1 MDQNKNKPTSLNF
14 NFHDDRLR
22 SLGELSASILHEIN
36 QPVTSIRMCSELSI
50 RKIKKNNLKDI
61 YYLQTNLQEIINL
74 TKKVEEIKPKEI
86 DNFEEYLKEEE
97 IQKRISDNADVV
109 EQISYKVI
117 KDIEG
122 LWIRPNSAKI
132 GKFADFNLRINRLG
146 IIENIEMKQTSGDNA
161 FDRAALNAIRK
172 YKQIKYVRNLDDQ
185 TFQAY
190 FSNFTLR
197 FRPE

>member
-1 MDQNKNKPTSLNF
+1 MMKWLTALFFSIIVHILIFFSYVLFTTESVENKTRKITNVSFLDEELQNK
-14 NFHDDRLR
+14 
-22 SLGELSASILHEIN
+22 EE
-36 QPVTSIRMCSELSI
+36 E
-50 RKIKKNNLKDI
+50 RKSSKSKEKKQKKID
-61 YYLQTNLQEIINL
+61 

-117 KDIEG
+117 KDIEA
-122 LWIRPNSAKI
+122 LWIRPNSAKN
-132 GKFADFNLRINRLG
+132 GMFADFNLRINRLG

>member
-1 MDQNKNKPTSLNF
+1 MMKWLTALFFSIIVHILIFFSYVLFTTESVENKSRKITNVSFLDEELQNKEEKRKS
-14 NFHDDRLR
+14 
-22 SLGELSASILHEIN
+22 
-36 QPVTSIRMCSELSI
+36 SESKEKKQK
-50 RKIKKNNLKDI
+50 KID
-61 YYLQTNLQEIINL
+61 

-117 KDIEG
+117 KDIEA

-132 GKFADFNLRINRLG
+132 GMFADFNLRINRLG

>member
-1 MDQNKNKPTSLNF
+1 MMRWLTALFFSIIVHILIFFSYVLYTTESEENKTRKITNVSFLDEELQNKKEERKSSKPQ
-14 NFHDDRLR
+14 
-22 SLGELSASILHEIN
+22 EKK
-36 QPVTSIRMCSELSI
+36 QM
-50 RKIKKNNLKDI
+50 KID
-61 YYLQTNLQEIINL
+61 
-74 TKKVEEIKPKEI
+74 TKKAAETKPKEI
-86 DNFEEYLKEEE
+86 DNLEEYLKEEE

-117 KDIEG
+117 KDIEA
-122 LWIRPNSAKI
+122 LWIRPNSAKF
-132 GKFADFNLRINRLG
+132 GMFADFNLRINRLG
-146 IIENIEMKQTSGDNA
+146 IIENIEMKQTSGDKA

-185 TFQAY
+185 TFYAY

>member
-1 MDQNKNKPTSLNF
+1 MMKWLTALF
-14 NFHDDRLR
+14 F
-22 SLGELSASILHEIN
+22 SIIVHILIFFSYVLFTTES
-36 QPVTSIRMCSELSI
+36 VESKT
-50 RKIKKNNLKDI
+50 RKITNVSFLDEELENKEEERKSSKSKEKKQKKID
-61 YYLQTNLQEIINL
+61 
-74 TKKVEEIKPKEI
+74 TKKAEEIKPKEI

-117 KDIEG
+117 KDIES

-132 GKFADFNLRINRLG
+132 GMLADFNLRINRLG

>member
-1 MDQNKNKPTSLNF
+1 MMKWLTALFFSIIVHILIFFSYVLFTTESVENKSRKITNVSFLDEELQNKEEK
-14 NFHDDRLR
+14 
-22 SLGELSASILHEIN
+22 
-36 QPVTSIRMCSELSI
+36 
-50 RKIKKNNLKDI
+50 RKRIKSKEKKQKKID
-61 YYLQTNLQEIINL
+61 

-117 KDIEG
+117 KDIEA

-132 GKFADFNLRINRLG
+132 GMFADFNLRINKLG

>member
-1 MDQNKNKPTSLNF
+1 MMKWLTALFFSIIVHILIFFSYVLFTTESVDNKTRKITNVSFLDEGLQNKEEERKSSQSKEKKQNKIDS
-14 NFHDDRLR
+14 
-22 SLGELSASILHEIN
+22 
-36 QPVTSIRMCSELSI
+36 
-50 RKIKKNNLKDI
+50 KKAED
-61 YYLQTNLQEIINL
+61 
-74 TKKVEEIKPKEI
+74 IKPKEI

-117 KDIEG
+117 KDIEA

-132 GKFADFNLRINRLG
+132 GMFADFNLRINRLG

>member
-1 MDQNKNKPTSLNF
+1 MMKWLTALFFSIIVHILIFFSYVLFTTESVENKSRKITNVSFLDEELQNKEEK
-14 NFHDDRLR
+14 
-22 SLGELSASILHEIN
+22 
-36 QPVTSIRMCSELSI
+36 
-50 RKIKKNNLKDI
+50 RKSSKSKEKKQKKID
-61 YYLQTNLQEIINL
+61 
-74 TKKVEEIKPKEI
+74 TKKAEDIEPTEI

-117 KDIEG
+117 KDIEA

-132 GKFADFNLRINRLG
+132 GMFADFNLRINRLG

>member
-1 MDQNKNKPTSLNF
+1 MMKWLTALFFSIIVHILIFFSYVLFTTESVENKTRKITNVSFLDEELQNKEEERK
-14 NFHDDRLR
+14 R
-22 SLGELSASILHEIN
+22 SKSKEKK
-36 QPVTSIRMCSELSI
+36 QK
-50 RKIKKNNLKDI
+50 KID
-61 YYLQTNLQEIINL
+61 
-74 TKKVEEIKPKEI
+74 TKKAEEIKPKEI

-117 KDIEG
+117 KDIEA
-122 LWIRPNSAKI
+122 LWIRPNSAKN
-132 GKFADFNLRINRLG
+132 GMYADFNLRINRLG

>member
-1 MDQNKNKPTSLNF
+1 MMKWLTALFFSIIVHILIFFSYVLFTTESVENKSRKITNVSFLDEELQNKEEK
-14 NFHDDRLR
+14 
-22 SLGELSASILHEIN
+22 
-36 QPVTSIRMCSELSI
+36 
-50 RKIKKNNLKDI
+50 RKSSKSKEKKQKKID
-61 YYLQTNLQEIINL
+61 

-117 KDIEG
+117 KDIEA

-132 GKFADFNLRINRLG
+132 GMFADFNLRINRLG

-172 YKQIKYVRNLDDQ
+172 YRQIRYVRSLDDQ
-185 TFQAY
+185 TFQIY

-197 FRPE
+197 FKPE

>member
-1 MDQNKNKPTSLNF
+1 MMKWLTALFFSIIIHILIFFSYVLYTTESEENKT
-14 NFHDDRLR
+14 
-22 SLGELSASILHEIN
+22 
-36 QPVTSIRMCSELSI
+36 
-50 RKIKKNNLKDI
+50 RKITNVSFLDEELQNQEEERKSSKSKEKKQKKID
-61 YYLQTNLQEIINL
+61 
-74 TKKVEEIKPKEI
+74 TKKAEDTEPKEI

-117 KDIEG
+117 KDIEA

-132 GKFADFNLRINRLG
+132 GMFADFNLRINRLG

>member
-1 MDQNKNKPTSLNF
+1 MMKWLTALFFSIIVHILIFFSYVLFTTESVENKSRKITNVSFLDEELQNKEEK
-14 NFHDDRLR
+14 
-22 SLGELSASILHEIN
+22 
-36 QPVTSIRMCSELSI
+36 
-50 RKIKKNNLKDI
+50 RKSSKSKEKKQKKID
-61 YYLQTNLQEIINL
+61 
-74 TKKVEEIKPKEI
+74 TKKAEDIEPKEI

-117 KDIEG
+117 KDIEA

-132 GKFADFNLRINRLG
+132 GMFADFNLRINRLG

>member
-1 MDQNKNKPTSLNF
+1 MMKWLTALFFSIIVHILIFFSYVLFTTESVENKSRKITNVSFLDEELQNKEEK
-14 NFHDDRLR
+14 
-22 SLGELSASILHEIN
+22 
-36 QPVTSIRMCSELSI
+36 
-50 RKIKKNNLKDI
+50 RKSSKSKEKKQKKID
-61 YYLQTNLQEIINL
+61 

-86 DNFEEYLKEEE
+86 DDFEEYLKEEE

-117 KDIEG
+117 KDIEA

-132 GKFADFNLRINRLG
+132 GMFADFNLRINRLG

>member
-1 MDQNKNKPTSLNF
+1 MMKWLTALFFSIIVHILIFFSYVMYTTEREENKTRKITNVSFLDEELQNKEEERKSSKPK
-14 NFHDDRLR
+14 
-22 SLGELSASILHEIN
+22 EKK
-36 QPVTSIRMCSELSI
+36 QK
-50 RKIKKNNLKDI
+50 KIDAKKA
-61 YYLQTNLQEIINL
+61 
-74 TKKVEEIKPKEI
+74 EEIKPKEI
-86 DNFEEYLKEEE
+86 DNLEEYLREEE
-97 IQKRISDNADVV
+97 TQKRISDNADVV

-117 KDIEG
+117 KDIEA

-132 GKFADFNLRINRLG
+132 GMFVDFNLRVNRLG
-146 IIENIEMKQTSGDNA
+146 IIENIEMRQTSGDKA

>member
-1 MDQNKNKPTSLNF
+1 MMKWLTALFFSIIVHILIFFSYVLFTTESVENKS
-14 NFHDDRLR
+14 
-22 SLGELSASILHEIN
+22 
-36 QPVTSIRMCSELSI
+36 
-50 RKIKKNNLKDI
+50 RKITNVSFLDEELQNQEEERKSSKSKEKKQKKID
-61 YYLQTNLQEIINL
+61 

-117 KDIEG
+117 KDIEA

-132 GKFADFNLRINRLG
+132 GMFADFNLRISRLG

-172 YKQIKYVRNLDDQ
+172 YKQINYVRNLDDQ

-197 FRPE
+197 FKPE

>member
-1 MDQNKNKPTSLNF
+1 MMKWLTALFFSIIVHILIFFSYVLFTTESVENKSRKITNVSFLDEELQNKEEK
-14 NFHDDRLR
+14 
-22 SLGELSASILHEIN
+22 
-36 QPVTSIRMCSELSI
+36 
-50 RKIKKNNLKDI
+50 RKSSKSKEEKQKKID
-61 YYLQTNLQEIINL
+61 

-117 KDIEG
+117 KDIEA

-132 GKFADFNLRINRLG
+132 GMFADFNLRINRLG

>member
-1 MDQNKNKPTSLNF
+1 MMKWLTALFFSIIVHILIFFSYVLFTTESVENKSRKITNVSFLDEELQNKEEK
-14 NFHDDRLR
+14 
-22 SLGELSASILHEIN
+22 
-36 QPVTSIRMCSELSI
+36 
-50 RKIKKNNLKDI
+50 RKSSKSKEKKQKKI
-61 YYLQTNLQEIINL
+61 E

-117 KDIEG
+117 KDIEA

-132 GKFADFNLRINRLG
+132 GMFADFNLRINRLG

-185 TFQAY
+185 TFQVY

>member
-1 MDQNKNKPTSLNF
+1 MMKWLTALFFSIIVHILIFFSYVLFTTESVENKSRKITNVSFLDEELQNKEEK
-14 NFHDDRLR
+14 
-22 SLGELSASILHEIN
+22 
-36 QPVTSIRMCSELSI
+36 
-50 RKIKKNNLKDI
+50 RKSSKSKEKKQKKID
-61 YYLQTNLQEIINL
+61 

-117 KDIEG
+117 KDIEA

-132 GKFADFNLRINRLG
+132 GMFADFNLRINRLG
-146 IIENIEMKQTSGDNA
+146 IIENIEMRQTSGDNA

>member
-1 MDQNKNKPTSLNF
+1 MMKWLTALFFSIIVHILIFFSYVLFTTESVENKS
-14 NFHDDRLR
+14 
-22 SLGELSASILHEIN
+22 
-36 QPVTSIRMCSELSI
+36 
-50 RKIKKNNLKDI
+50 RKITNVSFLDEEQQNQEEERKSSKSKEKKQKKID
-61 YYLQTNLQEIINL
+61 
-74 TKKVEEIKPKEI
+74 TKKAEDIEPTEI

-117 KDIEG
+117 KDIEA

-132 GKFADFNLRINRLG
+132 GMFADFNLRINRLG

>member
-1 MDQNKNKPTSLNF
+1 MMKWLTALFFSIIVHILIFFSFVLFTTESGENKTRKITNVSFLDEELQNKEEERK
-14 NFHDDRLR
+14 R
-22 SLGELSASILHEIN
+22 SKSKEKK
-36 QPVTSIRMCSELSI
+36 QK
-50 RKIKKNNLKDI
+50 KID
-61 YYLQTNLQEIINL
+61 
-74 TKKVEEIKPKEI
+74 TKKAEEIKPKEI

-117 KDIEG
+117 KDIEA

-132 GKFADFNLRINRLG
+132 GMFADFNLRINRLG

>member
-1 MDQNKNKPTSLNF
+1 MMKWLTALFFSIIVHILIFFSYVLFTTESVENKSRKITNVSFLDEELQNKEEK
-14 NFHDDRLR
+14 
-22 SLGELSASILHEIN
+22 
-36 QPVTSIRMCSELSI
+36 
-50 RKIKKNNLKDI
+50 RKSSKSKEKKQKKID
-61 YYLQTNLQEIINL
+61 

-117 KDIEG
+117 KDIEA
-122 LWIRPNSAKI
+122 LWIRPISAKI
-132 GKFADFNLRINRLG
+132 GMFADFNLRINRLG

>member
-1 MDQNKNKPTSLNF
+1 MMKWLTALFFSIIVHILIFFSYVLFTTESVENKSRKITNVSFLDEELQNKEEK
-14 NFHDDRLR
+14 
-22 SLGELSASILHEIN
+22 
-36 QPVTSIRMCSELSI
+36 
-50 RKIKKNNLKDI
+50 RKSSKSKEKKQKKID
-61 YYLQTNLQEIINL
+61 
-74 TKKVEEIKPKEI
+74 TKKVEETKPKEI

-117 KDIEG
+117 KDIEA

-132 GKFADFNLRINRLG
+132 GMFADFNLRINRLG

>member
-1 MDQNKNKPTSLNF
+1 MKHKLF
-14 NFHDDRLR
+14 L
-22 SLGELSASILHEIN
+22 LH
-36 QPVTSIRMCSELSI
+36 Q
-50 RKIKKNNLKDI
+50 
-61 YYLQTNLQEIINL
+61 L
-74 TKKVEEIKPKEI
+74 TKLEILL
-86 DNFEEYLKEEE
+86 NYLTLKEEE

-117 KDIEG
+117 KDIEA

-132 GKFADFNLRINRLG
+132 GMFADFNLRINRLG

-172 YKQIKYVRNLDDQ
+172 YRQIRYVRSLDDQ
-185 TFQAY
+185 TFQIY

-197 FRPE
+197 FKPE

>member
-1 MDQNKNKPTSLNF
+1 MMKWLTALFFSIIVHILIFFSYVLFTTESVENKTRKITNVSFLDEELQNKEE
-14 NFHDDRLR
+14 DRK
-22 SLGELSASILHEIN
+22 SSKSKEKK
-36 QPVTSIRMCSELSI
+36 QK
-50 RKIKKNNLKDI
+50 KID
-61 YYLQTNLQEIINL
+61 
-74 TKKVEEIKPKEI
+74 TKKAEEIKPKEI

-117 KDIEG
+117 KDIEA

-132 GKFADFNLRINRLG
+132 GMFADFNLRINRLG

-172 YKQIKYVRNLDDQ
+172 YKQIKYVRNMDDQ

>member
-1 MDQNKNKPTSLNF
+1 MMKWLTALFFSIIVHILIFFSYVLFTTESVENKSRKITNVSFLDEELQNKEEK
-14 NFHDDRLR
+14 
-22 SLGELSASILHEIN
+22 
-36 QPVTSIRMCSELSI
+36 
-50 RKIKKNNLKDI
+50 RKSSKSKEKKQKKID
-61 YYLQTNLQEIINL
+61 

-117 KDIEG
+117 KDIEA

-132 GKFADFNLRINRLG
+132 GMFADFNLRINRLG

-185 TFQAY
+185 TFQVY

-197 FRPE
+197 FRQE

>member
-1 MDQNKNKPTSLNF
+1 MMKWLTALFFSIIVHILIFFSYVLFTTESVENKSRKITNVSFLDEELQNKEEK
-14 NFHDDRLR
+14 RK
-22 SLGELSASILHEIN
+22 SIKSKEKK
-36 QPVTSIRMCSELSI
+36 QK
-50 RKIKKNNLKDI
+50 KID
-61 YYLQTNLQEIINL
+61 

-117 KDIEG
+117 KDIEA

-132 GKFADFNLRINRLG
+132 GMFADFNLRINRLG

>member
-1 MDQNKNKPTSLNF
+1 MMKWLTALFFSIIVHILIFFSYVLFTTESVENKSRKITNVSFLDEELQNKEEK
-14 NFHDDRLR
+14 
-22 SLGELSASILHEIN
+22 
-36 QPVTSIRMCSELSI
+36 
-50 RKIKKNNLKDI
+50 RKSSKSKEKKQKKID
-61 YYLQTNLQEIINL
+61 

-117 KDIEG
+117 KDIEA

-132 GKFADFNLRINRLG
+132 GMFADFNLRINRLG

>member
-1 MDQNKNKPTSLNF
+1 MMKWLTALFFSIIVHILIFFSYVLFTTESVETKSRKITNVSFLDEELQNKEEK
-14 NFHDDRLR
+14 
-22 SLGELSASILHEIN
+22 
-36 QPVTSIRMCSELSI
+36 
-50 RKIKKNNLKDI
+50 RKSSKSKEKKQKKID
-61 YYLQTNLQEIINL
+61 

-117 KDIEG
+117 KDIEA

-132 GKFADFNLRINRLG
+132 GMFADFNLRINRLG